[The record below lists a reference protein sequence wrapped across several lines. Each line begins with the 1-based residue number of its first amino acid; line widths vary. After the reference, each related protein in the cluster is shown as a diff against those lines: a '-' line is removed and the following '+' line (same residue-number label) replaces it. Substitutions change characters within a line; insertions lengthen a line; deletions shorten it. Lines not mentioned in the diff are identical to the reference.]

1 MKKFLSTITILALIL
16 PFTIQTTFAQFTDLF
31 KNNKNYEAI
40 IFLEE
45 NNILVGYPDGTF
57 RPNQEVNRAE
67 FLKIIL
73 EGSNIPLD
81 ENDLTLPFPDT
92 QDDKWYLPYIQK
104 AYSENWIVGFNDGTF
119 KPSQTIKKTEALKI
133 LGEVQQW
140 KMNENPTYTQ
150 FEDIDLDEWYAKY
163 VIYASEHNYLEE
175 DEELFEPRELMTRA
189 NISEIIYRTM
199 ILGESGETTIED
211 DTDPDVKPITYKEIP
226 IDFYDDITLDQPI
239 PNTFYK
245 NEVFVVEGAVDA
257 NGYEE
262 VSVFLDNN
270 MYINSDYLLFTGEI
284 KNGKFEIPIHLR
296 KSGNYTIGIIPG
308 TSGNTK
314 IEDISIL
321 DENPPSTQ
329 STETEETLE
338 NLKIDY
344 ENDIT
349 FLEFD
354 APTDSTKIFT
364 FEQGTDKVTFIS
376 RQNRDTIPLLYSAF
390 NDFTEGEVTYFG
402 QLANADTTEEKTFD
416 ATQHT
421 FDHINEDKISADIP
435 DSLPKY
441 SDISIEGT
449 TKTNIQVE
457 GLIINTDGLVDIV
470 QIETTSTTSTYFET
484 PIIENGNDFTFTYD
498 TSKNGTYI
506 VEILDENGI
515 PVVNHPVYI
524 GGMIPLIP
532 DYFDLNERIFFEGSF
547 DIDDLREDLLNEIN
561 KDRAVYDYPEIALA
575 PELNDLAQDH
585 SEDMAENDFFGHI
598 NLSNQTPNDRRLE
611 AEIEMPVSENIAKDV
626 SVLFAHLGLMR
637 SGSHRENILNPDWY
651 LVGLGIAEAE
661 GYLYITEEFSAGE
674 ITESQLAEYKTEL
687 INTLNTLREDN
698 GLSLL
703 TSRSNINQVCTY
715 LNDKTISEDII
726 LTTTE
731 LSAALELHNIAGTS
745 QYIGRT
751 YNVWSVILSSILTDE
766 ESSILDASWVNIG
779 VDIQLD
785 ETGMI
790 YASFMLNK

>member
-1 MKKFLSTITILALIL
+1 MKRFLSTITILALAPL
-16 PFTIQTTFAQFTDLF
+16 LTIQTASAQFTDLF

-57 RPNQEVNRAE
+57 RPTQEVNRAE

-81 ENDLTLPFPDT
+81 KNDLTLPFPDT

-104 AYSENWIVGFNDGTF
+104 AYSEEWIVGFSDGTF
-119 KPSQTIKKTEALKI
+119 RPSQTIKKTEALKI

-140 KMNENPTYTQ
+140 ETNENPTYTQ
-150 FEDIDLDEWYAKY
+150 FTDIDLDEWYAKY
-163 VIYASEHNYLEE
+163 VVYASENNYLEE
-175 DEELFEPRELMTRA
+175 DEELFEPLGLMTRA

-199 ILGESGETTIED
+199 ILGDNGEIQIED
-211 DTDPDVKPITYKEIP
+211 DTEPDVEPVSYKEIP
-226 IDFYDDITLDQPI
+226 TDFYDNITLDQSL

-245 NEVFVVEGAVDA
+245 NEVYVVKGQVDVS
-257 NGYEE
+257 GYEE
-262 VSVFLDNN
+262 VSIFLDNN
-270 MYINSDYLLFTGEI
+270 MYVNADYLLFTGEI
-284 KNGKFEIPIHLR
+284 ENGKFEIPIHLR

-308 TSGNTK
+308 VSGNTK
-314 IEDISIL
+314 IEDVSIL
-321 DENPPSTQ
+321 DQTPQPTKATGE
-329 STETEETLE
+329 LE
-338 NLKIDY
+338 NLKIKY

-349 FLEFD
+349 SLEFD
-354 APTDSTKIFT
+354 APTDTTKIFT
-364 FEQGTDKVTFIS
+364 FEQGTDKVEFIS
-376 RQNRDTIPLLYSAF
+376 RQNFDSIPLLYSTF
-390 NDFTEGEVTYFG
+390 DDFKEGEVTYFG
-402 QLANADTTEEKTFD
+402 QLSNPDTTTEEKTFD

-421 FDHINEDKISADIP
+421 FDKINEDKISAEIP
-435 DSLPKY
+435 DTLNKY
-441 SDISIEGT
+441 SDISFSGT
-449 TKTNIQVE
+449 IKSDIQTE
-457 GLIINTDGLVDIV
+457 GLVINTNGLVETV
-470 QIETTSTTSTYFET
+470 QIETTSPTSTYFDAT
-484 PIIENGNDFTFTYD
+484 IIEDGSDFTFEYD
-498 TSKNGTYI
+498 TSENGTYI
-506 VEILDENGI
+506 VEILDQNGI
-515 PVVNHPVYI
+515 PIVNHPIYI

-532 DYFDLNERIFFEGSF
+532 DYFDLNERVFFEGNF

-561 KDRAVYDYPEIALA
+561 KDRAAYDYPEIALD
-575 PELNDLAQDH
+575 PELNDLAQEH

-598 NLSNQTPNDRRLE
+598 NLSNQTPNDRRIE
-611 AEIEMPVSENIAKDV
+611 AEIETPVSENIAKDV
-626 SVLFAHLGLMR
+626 SILFSHLGLMR
-637 SGSHRENILNPDWY
+637 SGSHRENILNPNWY

-661 GYLYITEEFSAGE
+661 GYLYVTEEFSAGK
-674 ITESQLAEYKTEL
+674 ISESQLAEYATEMVEAV
-687 INTLNTLREDN
+687 NTLREDN
-698 GLSLL
+698 GISAL
-703 TSRSNINQVCTY
+703 TSRSDIDQVCTY
-715 LNDKTISEDII
+715 LNEKTISEDIT

-766 ESSILDASWVNIG
+766 ESSILDESWVNIG